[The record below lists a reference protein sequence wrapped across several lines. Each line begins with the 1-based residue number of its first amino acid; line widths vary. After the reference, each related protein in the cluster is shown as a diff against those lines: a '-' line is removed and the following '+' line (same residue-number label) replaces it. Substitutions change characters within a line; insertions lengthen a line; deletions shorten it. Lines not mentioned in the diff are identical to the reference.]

1 MLLHPENRAGVLAVS
16 SPCYFCRLLNQR
28 KQHTEAE
35 LEARGEDASNVSVAD
50 FVEESSAFVVHHT
63 SILRN
68 KRLLCTY
75 M

>member
-1 MLLHPENRAGVLAVS
+1 MTMIPIQLGRFRCMQAVG
-16 SPCYFCRLLNQR
+16 RDLNTKRQQR
-28 KQHTEAE
+28 QAE
-35 LEARGEDASNVSVAD
+35 LEARGDDASTVGFAD
-50 FVEESSAFVVHHT
+50 FPEESSAFVVHHT